1 MEEICELHTLACNN
15 IGFTQMKEKME
26 VLKEDH
32 SIQNA
37 AVIYFLF
44 PLGAYVGF
52 CEIDFNIQGGKYYT
66 LRMHIWLY
74 VN

>member
-1 MEEICELHTLACNN
+1 
-15 IGFTQMKEKME
+15 ME

-66 LRMHIWLY
+66 LRMYIWLY